1 MATDWRRTRVSKHS
15 HHVRNPY
22 ISADCSLTFSGES
35 GAGKTE
41 NTKKVIQYLA
51 AIASAT
57 VSPEAESS
65 TTALLRAKPIST
77 APASGLPRSNSYKGK
92 EAQDIDDAKDQSG
105 LGLLERQILQA
116 NPILEAFGN
125 AQTMRN
131 NNSSRFGK
139 FIRIFFSP
147 TGAIAGAN
155 IDWYLLEKS
164 RVTRRSEGERCFHVF
179 YQLLRGA
186 KEAKLAGMSVMT
198 LCGVNLT
205 GRTSPIKWRTGRV
218 QLLEEE

>member
-1 MATDWRRTRVSKHS
+1 MTRS
-15 HHVRNPY
+15 N
-22 ISADCSLTFSGES
+22 SLS
-35 GAGKTE
+35 
-41 NTKKVIQYLA
+41 I
-51 AIASAT
+51 
-57 VSPEAESS
+57 
-65 TTALLRAKPIST
+65 
-77 APASGLPRSNSYKGK
+77 APATGLPRSSSFKGK
-92 EAQDIDDAKDQSG
+92 EAEEIDLFSASPVG

-147 TGAIAGAN
+147 SGAIAGAN

-164 RVTRRSEGERCFHVF
+164 RVTARAEGERCFHVF

-186 KEAKLAGMSVMT
+186 KEAGFAGESIVPFV
-198 LCGVNLT
+198 LY
-205 GRTSPIKWRTGRV
+205 RV
-218 QLLEEE
+218 SADCDRPSALKFWT

>member
-1 MATDWRRTRVSKHS
+1 MFYRGELTR
-15 HHVRNPY
+15 
-22 ISADCSLTFSGES
+22 SGES

-51 AIASAT
+51 AIATSNDTTSSSSSAPLT
-57 VSPEAESS
+57 
-65 TTALLRAKPIST
+65 
-77 APASGLPRSNSYKGK
+77 GLPRSSSFKGK
-92 EAQDIDDAKDQSG
+92 DASEIDLASVDNRQGD

-147 TGAIAGAN
+147 SGAIAGAN

-164 RVTRRSEGERCFHVF
+164 RVTARAEGERSFHVF
-179 YQLLRGA
+179 YQLLKGA
-186 KEAKLAGMSVMT
+186 KAAGLSGECVGMVY
-198 LCGVNLT
+198 
-205 GRTSPIKWRTGRV
+205 R
-218 QLLEEE
+218 